1 MLETTVNFSKR
12 EFEAI
17 FAEITHE
24 CKLNLSNN
32 NCLKSYI
39 LPLDNNKFDYR
50 ELFLKL
56 KANLGRY
63 ALSRNEYE
71 KDKELAITKA
81 IDRLRSVFEND
92 AGSGGELGE
101 ILLYLFLEI
110 VLGAPKLL
118 SKTEIKQTK
127 NQYNYNAD
135 AVHFYSFI
143 DNKGK
148 HNQLLLC
155 ESKIQNDKKNAVENA
170 FSSIKNTLE
179 NRSYDLSLV
188 SSELFKVVT
197 NLEEDEYI
205 KSLIF
210 PNNTEDI
217 KNNVVKETAIG
228 LFIGYSFEHA
238 KDLDS
243 LSLREWT
250 IHKQKS
256 ETKEICDMINE
267 KIKSY
272 GYSGYSFYVFLLPF
286 NNAQKDR
293 ADIIQ
298 QLLLN
303 GAYKHD

>member
-1 MLETTVNFSKR
+1 MLMQYTF
-12 EFEAI
+12 
-17 FAEITHE
+17 
-24 CKLNLSNN
+24 
-32 NCLKSYI
+32 
-39 LPLDNNKFDYR
+39 
-50 ELFLKL
+50 
-56 KANLGRY
+56 
-63 ALSRNEYE
+63 
-71 KDKELAITKA
+71 
-81 IDRLRSVFEND
+81 
-92 AGSGGELGE
+92 
-101 ILLYLFLEI
+101 I
-110 VLGAPKLL
+110 VLLI
-118 SKTEIKQTK
+118 IK
-127 NQYNYNAD
+127 
-135 AVHFYSFI
+135 
-143 DNKGK
+143 
-148 HNQLLLC
+148 
-155 ESKIQNDKKNAVENA
+155 EKKNAVENA

-188 SSELFKVVT
+188 STELFKEVT
-197 NLEEDEYI
+197 NLEEAEYI

-256 ETKEICDMINE
+256 ETKEICE
-267 KIKSY
+267 SY